1 MWQEQ
6 NMQCEHLHPGTNS
19 QKPAEL
25 AWEHVSGSSLVG
37 ARRRHHVALLEK
49 VLQISSSDVLFR
61 STEKR
66 RSTPERSS
74 NHHSKDSRTPSSLH
88 PPAAATSRVP
98 GTPLGAR
105 RGLPWEVAP
114 PQPCPCHGPTTSR
127 VWGLLCLGF
136 STYKCRQDAGSC
148 HHPGICSEVESF
160 EISLVAVSVSRA
172 AITKHHRLGGFKSRN

>member
-1 MWQEQ
+1 
-6 NMQCEHLHPGTNS
+6 MQCEHLHPGTNS

-88 PPAAATSRVP
+88 LPAASSRVP

-127 VWGLLCLGF
+127 AWGLLCLGF

>member
-1 MWQEQ
+1 
-6 NMQCEHLHPGTNS
+6 MQCEHLHLGTNS

-88 PPAAATSRVP
+88 LPAAATSRVP
-98 GTPLGAR
+98 DMPLGAR

-127 VWGLLCLGF
+127 AWGLLCLGF

>member
-1 MWQEQ
+1 
-6 NMQCEHLHPGTNS
+6 MQCEHLHPGTNS

-88 PPAAATSRVP
+88 LPAASSRVP

-114 PQPCPCHGPTTSR
+114 LSPVPATAPLHQGPGVSSALAFPLTNVDRMLALVIT
-127 VWGLLCLGF
+127 
-136 STYKCRQDAGSC
+136 Q
-148 HHPGICSEVESF
+148 ESAQKW
-160 EISLVAVSVSRA
+160 SPL
-172 AITKHHRLGGFKSRN
+172 K

>member
-1 MWQEQ
+1 
-6 NMQCEHLHPGTNS
+6 MQCEHLHPGTNS

-88 PPAAATSRVP
+88 LPAASSRVP

-127 VWGLLCLGF
+127 AWSLLCLGF

-160 EISLVAVSVSRA
+160 EISLVAVSVSWA